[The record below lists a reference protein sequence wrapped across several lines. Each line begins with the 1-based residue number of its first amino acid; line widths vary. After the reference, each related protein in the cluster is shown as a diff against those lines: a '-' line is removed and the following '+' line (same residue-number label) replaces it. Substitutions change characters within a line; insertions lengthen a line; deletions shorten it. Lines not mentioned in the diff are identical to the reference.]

1 MKVSGSENRYLY
13 LLWHQICSIVMVINI
28 FLYDYTVERISTKDA
43 KFYAVIYILGLI
55 GSVISL
61 IKVTKVEIKLNKLVP
76 EKKIDA
82 IYLEILLLAGGAII
96 LCFMWQLKKLEL
108 LLFSLSDIMIVSGI
122 IAYIMDSIALII
134 YLSVIRRISKKNL
147 YTNSFFYL
155 LKEIWTEGKSFKGI
169 AEVSKKNKE
178 RELLKNALE
187 DIVDGNLE
195 IVLEESAFHGRER
208 EMAKSINRIKEG
220 MKEAVSSK
228 IKTEKLKADLI
239 TNVSHDI
246 KTPLTSIV
254 NYVELLQRENLEND
268 NAKHYIQIIDKKAQ
282 RLKQLTEDLVE
293 ISKISSGNIKLD
305 IQEID
310 FVELLYQIGGEFN
323 ERFESRN
330 LTIVTRLP
338 NKSVMVRA
346 DGRQLYRAIENLYL
360 NAAKYAFESTNVY
373 VDLSVQNG
381 QAIFSIRN
389 VYGKIVEGENGNYV
403 DLTERFVRGE
413 ASRTTEGSGLGLSI
427 AKSLIVFMGGYFY
440 LKAENG
446 LFTATV
452 EFPIGDNI

>member
-330 LTIVTRLP
+330 LTIVTKLP

-389 VYGKIVEGENGNYV
+389 VYGTIVEGENGNYV